1 VFLKAAEMLSFQ
13 PSDSLVVE
21 DAHAGVEAAIKGGFD
36 AAALGDAWN
45 DSRAKWH
52 LDSFS
57 QLLEV
62 VI

>member
-1 VFLKAAEMLSFQ
+1 MLSFQ
-13 PSDSLVVE
+13 PSDCLVVE